1 MEAQTT
7 ETSDGGG
14 RGAPKINVAFRA
26 AAPTDLTVDCSV
38 GRFHTFPSP
47 SPSIFRQPSVTSPP
61 ACCRRNLAYSDTYL
75 YRAPRRIPDG

>member
-26 AAPTDLTVDCSV
+26 AAPTDLTVDCSS
-38 GRFHTFPSP
+38 RRSFPHLP
-47 SPSIFRQPSVTSPP
+47 VPVPVHLPP
-61 ACCRRNLAYSDTYL
+61 AVRHKSTRLL
-75 YRAPRRIPDG
+75 PP